1 MADLT
6 KGGRYVDWL
15 SIGANLKL
23 LFEGVKEG
31 YGDIVV
37 VIDEKEESRA
47 WMGTWS
53 GVSVRGRL
61 TNLVAT

>member
-6 KGGRYVDWL
+6 KGGRYTDWL

-23 LFEGVKEG
+23 LFEGVNEG

-37 VIDEKEESRA
+37 FIDEKEELRA
-47 WMGTWS
+47 WKGTWS
-53 GVSVRGRL
+53 
-61 TNLVAT
+61 

>member
-31 YGDIVV
+31 YGDIAV
-37 VIDEKEESRA
+37 VIDEKEESRT

-53 GVSVRGRL
+53 AVSVRGRL
-61 TNLVAT
+61 TNLVAI

>member
-6 KGGRYVDWL
+6 KGGRYADWL

-37 VIDEKEESRA
+37 VIDEKEELRA
-47 WMGTWS
+47 WKGTWS
-53 GVSVRGRL
+53 
-61 TNLVAT
+61 

>member
-6 KGGRYVDWL
+6 KGGRYADWL

-23 LFEGVKEG
+23 LFEGDKEG

-37 VIDEKEESRA
+37 AIDEKEESRA
-47 WMGTWS
+47 WMGTCS
-53 GVSVRGRL
+53 
-61 TNLVAT
+61 